1 MLDFK
6 IHTLISIAFV
16 DKNSTLL
23 RGGETQVGLKV
34 AMKLNY
40 DPPLSTKCARVR
52 MHPTLAL
59 EFSGIESG
67 QIDG

>member
-1 MLDFK
+1 M
-6 IHTLISIAFV
+6 